1 MPSRIVREG
10 ILDSVLVNALSEE
23 AELFYRRLMS
33 ITDDAGRFDDRPEL
47 IRARCFPLK
56 LEQWPL
62 DRVKKCLSE
71 VSISRTVDGHVSDSG
86 QPLVTRYRINGRK
99 YLQINNFGQRLRVSK
114 FPGPDDD
121 GAIIE
126 QCPSDDGHESVNRQ
140 HQSEAQAESYAQ
152 SEAESHPSSNDDGGS
167 FETWYETYPRK
178 VGKVP
183 GRKAFH
189 AVIVNGRL
197 PAGAVA
203 EDMDGLKG
211 PDARFDRLMDTSEAW
226 AAEFER
232 REPDK
237 RPHPATFIN
246 SLNWIKPPETAI
258 RSMALANGGMDGR
271 SKAEQIRDRDRETI
285 TREAEQ
291 WLLKRGFDLPSA

>member
-1 MPSRIVREG
+1 MKKPHAMMWYPEAWKSSPKVSAMPAAARAGYFDLLCAVWLNGASLPNDEAMLRACSRLTPSEWKRHRMSILAMFTVENGEIKNERLTREYNKTIEKIEKRKAAADARWG
-10 ILDSVLVNALSEE
+10 NKQKQSTSNANALQMESN
-23 AELFYRRLMS
+23 A
-33 ITDDAGRFDDRPEL
+33 DA
-47 IRARCFPLK
+47 
-56 LEQWPL
+56 
-62 DRVKKCLSE
+62 
-71 VSISRTVDGHVSDSG
+71 SRTRTRTRCVEESNDSSNT
-86 QPLVTRYRINGRK
+86 P
-99 YLQINNFGQRLRVSK
+99 SS
-114 FPGPDDD
+114 
-121 GAIIE
+121 
-126 QCPSDDGHESVNRQ
+126 SDDEGG
-140 HQSEAQAESYAQ
+140 QS
-152 SEAESHPSSNDDGGS
+152 DDGGS

>member
-1 MPSRIVREG
+1 MMWYPEAWKSSPKVTAMPAAARAGYFDLLCAVWLNGASLPNDDAMLRACSRLTPSEWKRHRMSILAMFTVEDGEIKNERLTREYEKTVEKIEKRKAAADARWG
-10 ILDSVLVNALSEE
+10 NKQKQSTSNANALQMESN
-23 AELFYRRLMS
+23 A
-33 ITDDAGRFDDRPEL
+33 DA
-47 IRARCFPLK
+47 
-56 LEQWPL
+56 
-62 DRVKKCLSE
+62 
-71 VSISRTVDGHVSDSG
+71 SRTRTRTRCVEESNDSSNT
-86 QPLVTRYRINGRK
+86 P
-99 YLQINNFGQRLRVSK
+99 SS
-114 FPGPDDD
+114 
-121 GAIIE
+121 
-126 QCPSDDGHESVNRQ
+126 SDDEGG
-140 HQSEAQAESYAQ
+140 QS
-152 SEAESHPSSNDDGGS
+152 DDGGS

-211 PDARFDRLMDTSEAW
+211 PDARFDRLMDTSAAW